1 MLLLLLLLV
10 FFFHARQD
18 FGIYMILTWTHAIEE
33 ITSNYVITWACIQFY
48 DLNDH
53 IFFISL
59 YFRLSWGK
67 NIFPWA
73 LKSEIHYKCTKLSVP
88 LICRRINW
96 TCNWE
101 SIQSKFNK
109 HQWPRDQSLT
119 LECFDDSIFDQIYLN
134 FKSLLH
140 AVWNLAISSLKLR
153 KLLC

>member
-10 FFFHARQD
+10 FFSCQTRLWHIYD
-18 FGIYMILTWTHAIEE
+18 F
-33 ITSNYVITWACIQFY
+33 
-48 DLNDH
+48 DLNTCNRRNHFQLRDYLGLH
-53 IFFISL
+53 PILRFKWPHFFISL

-96 TCNWE
+96 TCDWK

-119 LECFDDSIFDQIYLN
+119 LECFDDSIFDQIYLK